1 MTRLNLLQGTLDL
14 IVLKTLSG
22 EALHGYAIA
31 QRVREVS
38 KDRLQIEEG
47 SLYPA
52 LYRMEKKGWIRSKWR
67 EADSGRRAR
76 VYRLTAEGRRRL
88 EGEEANWEAVAG
100 VMEDILRGE

>member
-67 EADSGRRAR
+67 DSESGRRAR
-76 VYRLTAEGRRRL
+76 VYRLTSEGRRQL
-88 EGEEANWEAVAG
+88 AGEEANWGAVAE
-100 VMEDILRGE
+100 VMEDILRSE